1 MKNSSRK
8 WFQLLAVSLVSLFF
22 VGALPWRELRAD
34 SNTHGEYDCFPL
46 SVVYDQTSSWD
57 LTTQGVFVIT
67 NVSDSLVES
76 WSLEINFT
84 SDLNISYLWN
94 AQDLRTET
102 TPANI
107 LVIGNEVYN
116 STILPGES
124 VSFGLA
130 MDGVEFAPVSP
141 VSVTTIGATLSEAPV
156 VYDDSISEE
165 SVDDEVQSEEQ
176 IQGTEPVAIE
186 DDGSLFPYAIFANS
200 DITFSGWKSNIV
212 GDVYSGGNYIYQ
224 GSELSINGYVRT
236 VGYIQPPELITS
248 MTGST
253 ENVLALEMPDWSE
266 LILSKTEIMNALS
279 EDDLVSQDT
288 IIANG
293 YYRTDGS
300 VTINSTEFGGDVVII
315 AGRDITINM
324 STLSGDGRILL
335 YSENGNITINGSQA
349 TFNGILYAPN
359 GSVSLNAY
367 DMTVNGRIVA
377 DQFSYSG
384 SILNVTADD
393 TDLQLYEALPDVR
406 VAAWADTVFVGDRG
420 GYTVTVPAETSYE
433 ILYRLNGEEVTVDI
447 PEGETTG
454 YYSFD
459 ASEAGEYSF
468 VAYVSLPYGEYELG
482 RATVNVAEAEPTV
495 TVTPSPTATPTAD
508 PTATPTPIVTPT
520 ITPEPTVTVTPTPT
534 VTPIPTI
541 TVTPV
546 PTPTP
551 IADPFEI
558 VDSDSDGLLD
568 YLETMCGTDIN
579 DPDTDGDGLLDGDE
593 IIIMTSPLNP
603 DSDLNGISDF
613 DEDCDGDGLTNGQEY
628 STDTCMFLYD
638 TDFDGVNDY
647 DELYIHG
654 TNPKNEDS
662 DGDSIIDG
670 DEVILGL
677 NPNSNDSDGDGVTD
691 DYETSYQSLSLDITE
706 SDHPHTVTSVEIS
719 GAISGLITSNTTIE
733 DVYNLDVY
741 CTDVVGLVGVPIS
754 IESKGHFDSM
764 TLTINYDDSN
774 LGDTS
779 EDDLGVLWHDESTG
793 FFVVQEQAQID
804 TDNNVISVEL
814 SHFSTYLLVDLRA
827 YRAAL
832 TAASHETELNE
843 AEDVNYNIMF
853 AIDTSASMDA
863 EERNEAINA
872 INSILGD
879 LRTGDRVSFCYEAT
893 NSVRYSNYV
902 DASRVPSVSSSWAS
916 YIRSNRYS
924 GQSNLAVFSDAAADI
939 FYYSGLTDADT
950 NKNIIIYITDEN
962 STYNMNYGGMHVIG
976 PLNDFYA
983 LFVGHSSNSII
994 ENTCNSHRGWSCQ
1007 ANSARIHQIVRHAN
1021 SSGTLLVDNDG
1032 DGIPDRLEIDGILA
1046 TNGQKYYSNPDRE
1059 DSDDETLTDAEEY
1072 GAIYS
1077 VTRSGDG
1084 RNLTISIN
1092 GTVVYSSQYG
1102 SISSDSQYYFLESFA
1117 NTVQPGGTAE
1127 ICVPISDPNMPDSDE
1142 DGYLDYEDARP
1153 NRVNPDI
1160 IYVFAN
1166 PDLEYT
1172 AANKA
1177 NMYRNA
1183 GNRVIFKVF
1192 DGSTSFKN
1200 VWNGIGLYDEYYA
1213 DGSKPYGDRYY
1224 YNVKCVVISTHGM
1237 PYGFYLGSKD
1247 DPNACMMCLE
1257 DFARID
1263 SQKLTVREISQKKIE
1278 SLNLYC
1284 CWCGAGYSNGGN
1296 LAEEFVELH
1305 RGIQQ
1310 VIAAD
1315 VVLWDVSD
1323 NRMFFKSYH
1332 NVATS
1337 YCSDEEYEILLEE
1350 VQSPYYLG
1358 DFCKCDEVGCLAY
1371 QDSFGFLRFT
1381 YGAPAEDYYAGD
1393 VYYGTLY
1400 TTESYMRA
1408 GSEGLI
1414 IYGYKILDEM
1424 GDVYYDPV
1432 VN

>member
-34 SNTHGEYDCFPL
+34 ANTHGEYDCFPL
-46 SVVYDQTSSWD
+46 LVVYDQTSSWD
-57 LTTQGVFVIT
+57 LTTQGEFVIT
-67 NVSDSLVES
+67 NYSDSLVES
-76 WSLEINFT
+76 WRLEINFT
-84 SDLNISYLWN
+84 SDLNISNLWN

-124 VSFGLA
+124 VSFGLDI
-130 MDGVEFAPVSP
+130 DGVEFAPVSP

-176 IQGTEPVAIE
+176 IQGTEPVTIE

-300 VTINSTEFGGDVVII
+300 VTISSTEFGGDVVII
-315 AGRDITINM
+315 AGGDITINM

-406 VAAWADTVFVGDRG
+406 VVAWADTVSVEERI
-420 GYTVTVPAETSYE
+420 GYTITVPEETSYE

-468 VAYVSLPYGEYELG
+468 IAYVSLPYGEYELS
-482 RATVNVAEAEPTV
+482 RATVNVVEVEP
-495 TVTPSPTATPTAD
+495 TVTPSPTATPTAE
-508 PTATPTPIVTPT
+508 PTATPTPSVTPT
-520 ITPEPTVTVTPTPT
+520 VTPEPTVTVTPTPT
-534 VTPIPTI
+534 VTPTI

-579 DPDTDGDGLLDGDE
+579 NPDTDGDGLLDGDE
-593 IIIMTSPLNP
+593 IIIMTSPLNT

-613 DEDCDGDGLTNGQEY
+613 DEDFDEDGLTNGQEY

-647 DELYIHG
+647 DELYVHG
-654 TNPKNEDS
+654 TNPQNEDS
-662 DGDSIIDG
+662 DGDSITDG

-677 NPNSNDSDGDGVTD
+677 TPNSNDSDGDGVND

-779 EDDLGVLWHDESTG
+779 ENDLGVLWHDETTG
-793 FFVVQEQAQID
+793 FFEIQTQAQID
-804 TDNNVISVEL
+804 TDNNVVTVEL
-814 SHFSTYLLVDLRA
+814 SHFSTYLLVDLSA
-827 YRAAL
+827 YREAI
-832 TAASHETELNE
+832 TAVGHETVQSES
-843 AEDVNYNIMF
+843 EDVNYNIMF
-853 AIDTSASMDA
+853 AIDTSVSMDA
-863 EERNEAINA
+863 EERNEAIAA

-879 LRTGDRVSFCYEAT
+879 LRTGDRVSFCYET
-893 NSVRYSNYV
+893 TYSFGYSNYV
-902 DASRVPSVSSSWAS
+902 DASRVPTVSSSWER

-924 GQSNLAVFSDAAADI
+924 GQSNMAAFNDAAADI

-962 STYNMNYGGMHVIG
+962 STYNNSLGGLHVIG
-976 PLNDFYA
+976 PLNDYYA
-983 LFVGHSSNSII
+983 LFVGNTSNPTVTSA
-994 ENTCNSHRGWSCQ
+994 CSRLRGWACQ
-1007 ANSARIHQIVRHAN
+1007 ASSARIHQIVQHGN
-1021 SSGTLLVDNDG
+1021 SLGTVMIDNDG
-1032 DGIPDRLEIDGILA
+1032 DGIPDSLEIEGILA
-1046 TNGQKYYSNPDRE
+1046 TNGKTYYLDPEQE
-1059 DSDDETLTDAEEY
+1059 DSDDDTLTDLEEI

-1077 VTRSGDG
+1077 VTRSVDG
-1084 RNLTISIN
+1084 RDLTISIN
-1092 GTVVYSSQYG
+1092 GIVVYSSQYG

-1117 NTVQPGGTAE
+1117 NTVQPGETAE
-1127 ICVPISDPNMPDSDE
+1127 ICVPFSDPNMPDSDE

-1153 NRVNPDI
+1153 NRVNPDM
-1160 IYVFAN
+1160 IYFFAN
-1166 PDLEYT
+1166 PDFYYLG
-1172 AANKA
+1172 ANRA
-1177 NMYRNA
+1177 NMYREV
-1183 GNRVIFKVF
+1183 GFQVTFKEFSDVE
-1192 DGSTSFKN
+1192 SFEF
-1200 VWNGIGLYDEYYA
+1200 VWEGIGLHDTYYVN
-1213 DGSKPYGDRYY
+1213 GNKPYGDRYY
-1224 YNVKCVVISTHGM
+1224 YNPHYVVIDSHGCPSGFCLSSRDNDNCSYLRCASYRSTTGNILKPSLLM
-1237 PYGFYLGSKD
+1237 D
-1247 DPNACMMCLE
+1247 
-1257 DFARID
+1257 
-1263 SQKLTVREISQKKIE
+1263 KKIE
-1278 SLNLYC
+1278 SLNLYIC
-1284 CWCGAGYSNGGN
+1284 SGGAEYSEGDNIAVDF
-1296 LAEEFVELH
+1296 LVQIP
-1305 RGIQQ
+1305 GIQQ

-1315 VVLWDVSD
+1315 ATLWFFGD
-1323 NRMFFKSYH
+1323 NRYFFKDY
-1332 NVATS
+1332 NAIRIIEPDLYAAQRYV
-1337 YCSDEEYEILLEE
+1337 
-1350 VQSPYYLG
+1350 
-1358 DFCKCDEVGCLAY
+1358 
-1371 QDSFGFLRFT
+1371 FLRSSEFMDPWFCTNPGHHVNGFEVFT
-1381 YGAPAEDYYAGD
+1381 RENPPVDYYSTD
-1393 VYYGTLY
+1393 VIYGTLL
-1400 TTESYMRA
+1400 TTIDNQ
-1408 GSEGLI
+1408 GIEGI
-1414 IYGYKILDEM
+1414 VTYDPCISDQVGY
-1424 GDVYYDPV
+1424 VYYDPIIY
-1432 VN
+1432 